1 MFMERVLLLPLF
13 ITTASAAVRVT
24 VGANSALRASPLGLR
39 ALRDLGLVSQQLREL
54 QELVQPAAEQGCKAP
69 TQASEIASLR
79 AVLDGG
85 IVSLTG
91 SLGELTASIEAAS
104 RSAPA
109 PLPLATTSEAAA
121 PASLKTLCEQASRLH
136 RTVQKQREYILVL
149 EEQEGGAAERTREV
163 FDGLDTD
170 GNGQLEWSEF
180 EAGAAALLSP
190 DALKDATYTQ
200 ELKEAFERADAG
212 NDASLS
218 YEEFVTLMSSMRDD
232 QLGPLRAS
240 FSEGAR

>member
-1 MFMERVLLLPLF
+1 MERVILLPLF
-13 ITTASAAVRVT
+13 FTTASAAVRVT

-104 RSAPA
+104 RRHA
-109 PLPLATTSEAAA
+109 
-121 PASLKTLCEQASRLH
+121 
-136 RTVQKQREYILVL
+136 
-149 EEQEGGAAERTREV
+149 
-163 FDGLDTD
+163 
-170 GNGQLEWSEF
+170 
-180 EAGAAALLSP
+180 
-190 DALKDATYTQ
+190 
-200 ELKEAFERADAG
+200 
-212 NDASLS
+212 
-218 YEEFVTLMSSMRDD
+218 
-232 QLGPLRAS
+232 RAS
-240 FSEGAR
+240 VRLSRPRWAARAPPVATRRSRSPP